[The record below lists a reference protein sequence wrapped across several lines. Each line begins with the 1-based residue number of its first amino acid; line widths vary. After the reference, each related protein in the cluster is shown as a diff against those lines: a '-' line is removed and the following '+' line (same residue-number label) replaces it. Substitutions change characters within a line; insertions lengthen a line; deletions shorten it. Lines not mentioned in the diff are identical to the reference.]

1 MSVRRILYDGFFLTA
16 TPQRLQNPLRDS
28 DLADSLVN
36 WCDLATNCGIF
47 YSRINL
53 KLQVM
58 ALKTHIILNLWSSK
72 IRKKWHKLIFNTNL
86 RQK

>member
-1 MSVRRILYDGFFLTA
+1 MVFLTA
-16 TPQRLQNPLRDS
+16 TPQRLQNPLRES
-28 DLADSLVN
+28 GLADSLVN

-58 ALKTHIILNLWSSK
+58 TLKTHHFESLEQQNSQEVAQINFQ
-72 IRKKWHKLIFNTNL
+72 H
-86 RQK
+86 